1 MIIIKDIDMIDI
13 LFEEIPTPTIY
24 KYLIYLGLIL
34 NQ

>member
-13 LFEEIPTPTIY
+13 LFEEILNQTIY
-24 KYLIYLGLIL
+24 KYLIYLGFIL